1 MPKQPPQAALN
12 DLPREYVS
20 ETVNSLAELHSKG
33 RVQTDQECKE
43 RIQQYFEFC
52 GKSGLRPGVEGLC
65 LSLGITRQTL
75 SRWMRCEDCTQE
87 RQILMQSA
95 KQYIA
100 AFLEQILV
108 SGKGSTVGA
117 IFACKNWL
125 GYRDSII
132 LEEAPPKQTLARMT
146 PEEISRQIEQ
156 DIPID
161 LDEAEIKSI
170 V

>member
-1 MPKQPPQAALN
+1 MPKQPPQAALDN
-12 DLPREYVS
+12 LPREYVS

-33 RVQTDQECKE
+33 RVQTDQECEE

-52 GKSGLRPGVEGLC
+52 GKSGLRPGIEGLC

-87 RQILMQSA
+87 RQLLIQSA

-117 IFACKNWL
+117 IFAAKNWL
-125 GYRDSII
+125 GYKDSII
-132 LEEAPPKQTLARMT
+132 LEEAPPKQALAHMS
-146 PEEISRQIEQ
+146 PEEIAQRIEQ
-156 DIPID
+156 DIP
-161 LDEAEIKSI
+161 LDADIVEADI
-170 V
+170 